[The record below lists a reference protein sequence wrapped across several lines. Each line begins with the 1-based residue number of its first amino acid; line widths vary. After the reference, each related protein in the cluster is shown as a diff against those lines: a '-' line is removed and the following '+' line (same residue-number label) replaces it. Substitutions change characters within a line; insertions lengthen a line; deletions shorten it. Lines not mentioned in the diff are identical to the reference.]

1 MHRHPVAGRVDPT
14 EAADAQAPGSP
25 RFAVLGALPWPVLAA
40 LGGGIAG
47 ALDLGFA
54 VILAHRR
61 GVAAGHMLQS
71 IGSGVL
77 GRASYA
83 MGTASEL
90 VGLACHFGIALGM
103 AYAYFLLSRWEP
115 WLRRH
120 VAAGAIAYGLLLYV
134 MMEFVIVPFSAAP
147 FRLVVTP
154 VGLFTSLLSHI
165 GFVALPIAYLAAQA
179 RWPRMPDAQAA

>member
-1 MHRHPVAGRVDPT
+1 MGMHRHTASDG
-14 EAADAQAPGSP
+14 EAIDTVGPGTRRSP
-25 RFAVLGALPWPVLAA
+25 LGSLPWAVLAM
-40 LGGGIAG
+40 LGGVIAG

-54 VILAHRR
+54 IILAHRR

-90 VGLACHFGIALGM
+90 VGLACHFGIAMGM
-103 AYAYFLLSRWEP
+103 AFAYFLLTRWEP

-120 VAAGAIAYGLLLYV
+120 VMTGAIAYGVLLYV

-147 FRLVVTP
+147 FRLPVTP
-154 VGLFTSLLSHI
+154 AGVFTSLLSHI
-165 GFVALPIAYLAAQA
+165 CFVALPITYLAAQA
-179 RWPRMPDAQAA
+179 RWQRMQGEPAR